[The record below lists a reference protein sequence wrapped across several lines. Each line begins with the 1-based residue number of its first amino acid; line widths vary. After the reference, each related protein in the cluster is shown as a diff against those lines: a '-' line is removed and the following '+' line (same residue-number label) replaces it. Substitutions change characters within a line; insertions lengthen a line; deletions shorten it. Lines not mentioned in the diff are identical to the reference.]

1 MSNPS
6 SAEALAPL
14 SPPVGRFAPSPT
26 GPLHFG
32 SLLAALGSYLSIR
45 RQGGI
50 WRLRIEDLDPLR
62 TVPGAEDEL
71 LWTLERLGLEWD
83 GPLLRQSERSVAY
96 EAALTQLAAQGVLFP
111 CSCSRKEI
119 LASAPHAG
127 EEGPIYPGTCRDGL
141 RAGQQARAL
150 RLRVDESMIA
160 FVDDLYGPYQQNLA
174 EEVGDFVLKRADGL
188 FGYQLAVVVD
198 DGASGVTEVVRGA
211 DLLASTPRQIYLQ
224 RLLGLPTPAYLH
236 LPLALGDDGE
246 KLSKRHARYALPID
260 PARALYRALIFL
272 SQVPPPE
279 LRGAPPTETFSLGH
293 CEFFRGGDRQGEP
306 PGTGWRRQVN
316 RATLGP
322 PLPQTLREK

>member
-1 MSNPS
+1 MKLSHPS
-6 SAEALAPL
+6 FAEVSAPR
-14 SPPVGRFAPSPT
+14 SSPVGRFAPSPS

-45 RQGGI
+45 SQGGI

-62 TVPGAEDEL
+62 TIPGSEDEL
-71 LWTLERLGLEWD
+71 LRTLERLSLEWD
-83 GPLLRQSERSVAY
+83 GPLLRQSERFAVY
-96 EAALTQLAAQGVLFP
+96 EAALGQLAAQGVIFP

-119 LASAPHAG
+119 LATAPHAG

-141 RAGQQARAL
+141 RAGQKARAL
-150 RLRVDESMIA
+150 RLRVDEKIIA
-160 FVDDLYGPYQQNLA
+160 FVDALYGPCQQNLA

-224 RLLGLPTPAYLH
+224 RLLGLPTPTYLH

-246 KLSKRHARYALPID
+246 KLSKRHLRYALPDD
-260 PARALYRALIFL
+260 PSRALYSALIFL
-272 SQVPPPE
+272 GQAPPPE
-279 LRGAPPTETFSLGH
+279 LRGAPPTELLTWAIAN
-293 CEFFRGGDRQGEP
+293 FRVAEIIRENRRAPEDAGD
-306 PGTGWRRQVN
+306 
-316 RATLGP
+316 
-322 PLPQTLREK
+322 

>member
-1 MSNPS
+1 VKLSNPS
-6 SAEALAPL
+6 SAEALAPPL
-14 SPPVGRFAPSPT
+14 PVGRFAPSPS

-62 TVPGAEDEL
+62 TVPGSEDEL
-71 LWTLERLGLEWD
+71 LRTLEGLGLEWD
-83 GPLLRQSERSVAY
+83 GPLLRQSERSAVY
-96 EAALTQLAAQGVLFP
+96 EAALEQLAAQGVLFP

-141 RAGQQARAL
+141 RAGQKARAL
-150 RLRVDESMIA
+150 RLRVEESSIA
-160 FVDDLYGPYQQNLA
+160 FVDALYGPYQQNLA
-174 EEVGDFVLKRADGL
+174 AEVGDFVLKRADGL

-246 KLSKRHARYALPID
+246 KLSKRHARYALPD
-260 PARALYRALIFL
+260 DLSSALCCALNFL
-272 SQVPPPE
+272 GQAPPPE
-279 LRGAPPTETFSLGH
+279 LRGAPPAELLAWAIAN
-293 CEFFRGGDRQGEP
+293 FRVAAIIREN
-306 PGTGWRRQVN
+306 RRAPEAVG
-316 RATLGP
+316 A
-322 PLPQTLREK
+322 

>member
-6 SAEALAPL
+6 SAEALAPPL
-14 SPPVGRFAPSPT
+14 PVGRFAPSPS

-62 TVPGAEDEL
+62 TVPGSEDEL
-71 LWTLERLGLEWD
+71 LRTLEGLGLEWD
-83 GPLLRQSERSVAY
+83 GPLLRQSERSAVY
-96 EAALTQLAAQGVLFP
+96 EAALEQLAAQGVLFP

-119 LASAPHAG
+119 LATAPHLG

-141 RAGQQARAL
+141 RAGQKARAL
-150 RLRVDESMIA
+150 RLRVDASSIT
-160 FVDDLYGPYQQNLA
+160 FVDALYGPYQQNLA
-174 EEVGDFVLKRADGL
+174 AEVGDFVLKRADGL

-198 DGASGVTEVVRGA
+198 DGASNVTEVVRGA

-246 KLSKRHARYALPID
+246 KLSKRHLRYALSAAPG
-260 PARALYRALIFL
+260 RALCRALTFL
-272 SQVPPPE
+272 GQAPPPF
-279 LRGAPPTETFSLGH
+279 LRGAPPAELLPWAVANFTVAAIPREN
-293 CEFFRGGDRQGEP
+293 
-306 PGTGWRRQVN
+306 RR
-316 RATLGP
+316 AP
-322 PLPQTLREK
+322 DEDDK

>member
-6 SAEALAPL
+6 SAERLAPSL
-14 SPPVGRFAPSPT
+14 PVGRFAPSPS

-45 RQGGI
+45 SQGGL
-50 WRLRIEDLDPLR
+50 WLLRIEDLDPLR
-62 TVPGAEDEL
+62 TVPGSEDEL
-71 LWTLERLGLEWD
+71 LRTLERFGLEWD
-83 GPLLRQSERSVAY
+83 GALLRQSERSAAY
-96 EAALTQLAAQGVLFP
+96 EAALEQLAVQGVLFP

-127 EEGPIYPGTCRDGL
+127 EEGPIYPGTCREGL
-141 RAGQQARAL
+141 RPGQEARAL
-150 RLRVDESMIA
+150 RLRVDASIIT
-160 FVDDLYGPYQQNLA
+160 FVDALYGPYQQNLA

-246 KLSKRHARYALPID
+246 KLSKRHLRYALPDD
-260 PARALYRALIFL
+260 PGPALYSALTFL
-272 SQVPPPE
+272 NQAPPSY
-279 LRGAPPTETFSLGH
+279 LRGAPPTEILAWAIANFSVAAI
-293 CEFFRGGDRQGEP
+293 DRQN
-306 PGTGWRRQVN
+306 RRALEITN
-316 RATLGP
+316 NN
-322 PLPQTLREK
+322 

>member
-6 SAEALAPL
+6 SVERLASL
-14 SPPVGRFAPSPT
+14 PPVGRFAPSPS

-45 RQGGI
+45 SQGGL

-62 TVPGAEDEL
+62 TVPGSEDEL
-71 LWTLERLGLEWD
+71 LRTLEGLGLEWD
-83 GPLLRQSERSVAY
+83 GPLLRQSERFPAY
-96 EAALTQLAAQGVLFP
+96 EAALERLAVQGVLFP

-127 EEGPIYPGTCRDGL
+127 EEGPIYPRTCREGL
-141 RAGQQARAL
+141 RAGQEARAL
-150 RLRVDESMIA
+150 RLRVDETPIF
-160 FVDDLYGPYQQNLA
+160 FVDRLYGPCQQNLA
-174 EEVGDFVLKRADGL
+174 AEVGDFVLKRADGL

-246 KLSKRHARYALPID
+246 KLSKRHLRYALPDD
-260 PARALYRALIFL
+260 PGPALFNALTFL
-272 SQVPPPE
+272 NQGPPPS
-279 LRGAPPTETFSLGH
+279 LRGAPPAELLAWAIANFSVAAI
-293 CEFFRGGDRQGEP
+293 DRQN
-306 PGTGWRRQVN
+306 RR
-316 RATLGP
+316 ALECADMSA
-322 PLPQTLREK
+322 L

>member
-1 MSNPS
+1 MPRC
-6 SAEALAPL
+6 
-14 SPPVGRFAPSPT
+14 PPVGRFAPSPS

-45 RQGGI
+45 RQGGL
-50 WRLRIEDLDPLR
+50 WRLRIEDLDLLR
-62 TVPGAEDEL
+62 TVPGSEDEL
-71 LWTLERLGLEWD
+71 LRTLERLGLEWD
-83 GPLLRQSERSVAY
+83 GPLLRQSERAAAY
-96 EAALTQLAAQGVLFP
+96 EAALSQLAAQGVLFP

-119 LASAPHAG
+119 LATAPHAG

-150 RLRVDESMIA
+150 RLRVDENSIS
-160 FVDDLYGPYQQNLA
+160 FVDALYGPCQQNLA
-174 EEVGDFVLKRADGL
+174 AEVGDFVLKRADGL

-246 KLSKRHARYALPID
+246 KLSKRHARYALPAD
-260 PARALYRALIFL
+260 PGRVLYSALTFL
-272 SQVPPPE
+272 GQTPPAE
-279 LRGAPPTETFSLGH
+279 LRRAPPAELLAWAVANFTVAAIDKEN
-293 CEFFRGGDRQGEP
+293 
-306 PGTGWRRQVN
+306 RR
-316 RATLGP
+316 AP
-322 PLPQTLREK
+322 EIDDE

>member
-1 MSNPS
+1 MSR
-6 SAEALAPL
+6 L
-14 SPPVGRFAPSPT
+14 PPVGRFAPSPS

-45 RQGGI
+45 RQGGL

-62 TVPGAEDEL
+62 TIPGSEDEL
-71 LWTLERLGLEWD
+71 LRTLEHLGLDWD
-83 GPLLRQSERSVAY
+83 GPLLRQSERAAVY
-96 EAALTQLAAQGVLFP
+96 EAALEQLIAQGVVFP

-119 LASAPHAG
+119 LASAPHLG

-141 RAGQQARAL
+141 RAGQEARAL
-150 RLRVDESMIA
+150 RLRVDATVIT
-160 FVDDLYGPYQQNLA
+160 FVDALYGLYQQNLA
-174 EEVGDFVLKRADGL
+174 ADVGDFVLKRADGL

-246 KLSKRHARYALPID
+246 KLSKRHSRYALSND
-260 PARALYRALIFL
+260 AARALYSALTFL
-272 SQVPPPE
+272 GQAPPAE
-279 LRGAPPTETFSLGH
+279 LRGAPPAELLAWAVANFNVTAI
-293 CEFFRGGDRQGEP
+293 DKQN
-306 PGTGWRRQVN
+306 RRAPEV
-316 RATLGP
+316 ADD
-322 PLPQTLREK
+322 

>member
-1 MSNPS
+1 M
-6 SAEALAPL
+6 APPL
-14 SPPVGRFAPSPT
+14 PVGRFAPSPS

-45 RQGGI
+45 RQGGL
-50 WRLRIEDLDPLR
+50 WLLRIEDLDPLR
-62 TVPGAEDEL
+62 TVPGSEDQL
-71 LWTLERLGLEWD
+71 LRTLEGLGLEWD
-83 GPLLRQSERSVAY
+83 GPLLRQSERSAAY
-96 EAALTQLAAQGVLFP
+96 ETALEQLAGQGVLFP

-127 EEGPIYPGTCRDGL
+127 EEGPIYPGTCREGL
-141 RAGQQARAL
+141 RAGQEARAL
-150 RLRVDESMIA
+150 RLRVDDSCIT
-160 FVDDLYGPYQQNLA
+160 FVDRLYGPYQQNLA

-246 KLSKRHARYALPID
+246 KLSKRHLRYALPDD
-260 PARALYRALIFL
+260 PGRALYSALTFL
-272 SQVPPPE
+272 NQAPPSC
-279 LRGAPPTETFSLGH
+279 LRGAPPAELLAWAIANFSVAAI
-293 CEFFRGGDRQGEP
+293 DRQN
-306 PGTGWRRQVN
+306 RRALEIAN
-316 RATLGP
+316 NN
-322 PLPQTLREK
+322 